1 MLQGISDDVSTLHRT
16 ASTQTV
22 ERVATF
28 LGRCGDPGGGG
39 SGEGCELLRLPETMK
54 GCRVKKVGGKIY
66 TAGAVGAAGAAG
78 AQGGALAAK
87 L

>member
-28 LGRCGDPGGGG
+28 LGRCGDPGCGDPGGGG

-66 TAGAVGAAGAAG
+66 TAGAVGA
-78 AQGGALAAK
+78 QGGALAAK